1 MSAATAMTQS
11 SLQTVPAF
19 CRSCLAEVGAEDHCR
34 SCHSRRIVRHT
45 ELNELAIAHLD
56 CDAFYAAVEKRDNPE
71 LADKPVIIGGGR
83 RGVVSTACYIARI
96 HGVGSAMPMFKALK
110 LCPDAVVIRPNMEK
124 YTTVG
129 RDVRQMMRDVTP
141 LVEPLSIDE
150 AFLDLTGTTRLH
162 RQSPARSLAALQ
174 RRIESEIGVSASIG
188 LSHNKYLA
196 KVASDLDKPR
206 GFSIIGRAETLDF
219 LKARPVSLI
228 WGVGKALQAKLATD
242 GIRSIGQLQT
252 ADLKSLMAKYG
263 SMGERLYSLAR
274 GIDNRRVSPH
284 GDAKSIS
291 SETTFNTDIADFKT
305 LERILWSLSEKVS
318 RRAKAAGLAGGTV
331 VLKLKSA
338 GFRTRTRNRKL
349 ESATQLADRIFKAA
363 RPLLELEADGTEY
376 RLIGVGITQLR
387 GEGADGQGSLL
398 DPEAG
403 RRADVEHAMDRLRQK
418 FGNAAIDKGLGFEGR
433 RDKR

>member
-1 MSAATAMTQS
+1 
-11 SLQTVPAF
+11 
-19 CRSCLAEVGAEDHCR
+19 
-34 SCHSRRIVRHT
+34 
-45 ELNELAIAHLD
+45 
-56 CDAFYAAVEKRDNPE
+56 
-71 LADKPVIIGGGR
+71 
-83 RGVVSTACYIARI
+83 
-96 HGVGSAMPMFKALK
+96 
-110 LCPDAVVIRPNMEK
+110 MEK

-363 RPLLELEADGTEY
+363 RPLLEHEADGTEY